1 MHQFCVTSRK
11 SGMAKNTP
19 REGGPTT
26 TENFFLKIMNG
37 TDTQTK
43 SKKDPYIKT
52 FGRPPAITAARGN
65 VLEVLDTK
73 QRNRIT
79 IKMDISYTDH
89 SHIIGK
95 GGKNIQR
102 VMDETGCHIHFPD
115 SNRNSLTEKSNQV
128 SIAGQPGGVEKARC
142 RVRELLP
149 LVFSFHLPSS
159 TMSPPPDLSSQ
170 DLLLIQHNYAFTV
183 SIRTW
188 HCDSFGVVIVKGC
201 QKDFAL
207 IRQGLTILMDY
218 LTGSKNG
225 HLPLVLMFDLKDDQ
239 ELNTALIHQLME
251 LLKVKVIIRP
261 KPKQNS
267 KTVIVHGAE
276 KDSRALFEVRR
287 QLLGLDESA
296 VPLCC
301 DKHFVSR
308 VHPILL
314 SSLAMNG
321 QMMHFEDKLRDSSR
335 SAFKRVLELAFSSI
349 PISSLFLLNNLENLQ
364 LPLSS
369 SFLPMVTS
377 SPTQQA
383 AASLSKSSNSTMYD
397 SYINS
402 CINPN
407 PVPKNEFGLHL
418 HESLFSGTF
427 DQVPSIYGNISCDK
441 SSTLSTPTLI
451 PDEFLASEIKNL
463 CVDGGHNKESATG
476 KALFNLRNW
485 SDISEDCGHVSER
498 SVFTENKSRGFGL
511 EESSSNEK
519 LFSHI
524 SEAESL
530 TRSSVQSDSK
540 FDATS
545 YLREKIVGTVGCE
558 RKSPMDSSLF
568 DYEEGKLLA
577 SKVIQKPLN
586 SVTRIPTNI
595 WAGFGFS
602 KSMPEFVI
610 KEKWQTHL
618 NQPSVPETIQE
629 EKTVTSYM
637 DNIWYNSNSV
647 VPKPETFWKLNGN
660 SHEQDNDLAEKRSCM
675 FSSSNYF
682 DCYPSKLPLISLSS
696 TDLPHLLCKLGVLT
710 YVDVFQQNEIDLTT
724 FLKLTSKD
732 LQNLN
737 IPLVPRQK
745 MLSAISILSKQE
757 AIQKMDLTGA
767 QSYENNCKTKW
778 YNEHS

>member
-142 RVRELLP
+142 RVR
-149 LVFSFHLPSS
+149 
-159 TMSPPPDLSSQ
+159 
-170 DLLLIQHNYAFTV
+170 
-183 SIRTW
+183 
-188 HCDSFGVVIVKGC
+188 
-201 QKDFAL
+201 
-207 IRQGLTILMDY
+207 
-218 LTGSKNG
+218 G